1 MELRKQGDNKGYPSG
16 LGKLEKEEQKQRG
29 KAMWWWALRGA
40 MYENVSK
47 YDPCPYL
54 GFMCMMLM
62 IDL

>member
-47 YDPCPYL
+47 YDLCPY
-54 GFMCMMLM
+54 
-62 IDL
+62 